1 MLLLVTVIISS
12 LTSRG
17 RSTSTLLALSSFPL
31 ILSLIGQGGASPS
44 VVADA
49 MVEAVVDFV
58 KKKHPASVHTVKIL
72 IFQTTMV
79 PNFHQSMMKR
89 QGEQMDKGLIGRI
102 RGIFFSSK
110 LLPL

>member
-1 MLLLVTVIISS
+1 MSVMKT

-17 RSTSTLLALSSFPL
+17 RSTSPLLALSSFPL
-31 ILSLIGQGGASPS
+31 VLSLIGQGGASPS
-44 VVADA
+44 VMADA

-58 KKKHPASVHTVKIL
+58 KKKRPASVHTVKIL

-89 QGEQMDKGLIGRI
+89 QGEQMDKGFISRLK
-102 RGIFFSSK
+102 GIFFSSK
-110 LLPL
+110 LRPL